1 MNFRTSQEALSAA
14 LDRVFPAVAR
24 TSALPIL
31 KYVRVEAA
39 GDNSL
44 TLTGTDLE
52 RTITTRCGGI
62 VETPGVTMVDAALL
76 RQLIKAMPTE
86 PVVGELQTSR
96 LRLSCGSVQ
105 AQLGIL
111 DPDDFPMLTTPTGE
125 AVAIPGAT
133 LLEAITAVS
142 YAAAQKVTAGRATLN
157 GVHIELAGGRLG
169 LTTAD
174 SYRLAHFDQALPGS
188 PAASAII
195 PVKTMTMLAGLIG
208 DTSEVLLRF
217 ERSHNT
223 VWFEIGGTSLCS
235 QVIEGSYPD
244 WRRILPSSH
253 DTTVAVSVARVADA
267 LRACLIVSKTAAS
280 LVRLTIAPPD
290 TLTLS
295 AEGGTDATMVTI
307 PATIEG
313 DALETACN
321 GAYLLET
328 CRALPSEQG
337 LIKIEL
343 RKASDP
349 FVLRPASE
357 GDTTQVHVVVP
368 RHIARTL

>member
-1 MNFRTSQEALSAA
+1 MNFRTSQESLSAA
-14 LDRVFPAVAR
+14 VDRVFPAVAR
-24 TSALPIL
+24 VSALPIL

-174 SYRLAHFDQALPGS
+174 SYRLAHYDTALS
-188 PAASAII
+188 YDVAQSAII
-195 PVKTMTMLAGLIG
+195 PVKAMTMLAGLIG
-208 DTSEVLLRF
+208 DASEVTLRF
-217 ERSHNT
+217 ERNT
-223 VWFEIGGTSLCS
+223 VWFDLGVTTLCS
-235 QVIEGSYPD
+235 QVVEGSYPD
-244 WRRILPSSH
+244 WRQILPSSH
-253 DTTVAVSVARVADA
+253 DTTVAVNVARLADA